1 MDNLTLATSFAN
13 DLTLNKLPFAKDLEF
28 CGEKAILVFL
38 EQKKEVSAGDISNF
52 LNVSTARI
60 AVVLKKLVKK
70 DLIKKTTSQT
80 DKRKTIVC
88 LTKKGEDYCKNLR
101 ETLIEKLN
109 NFFLFLGEEDT
120 KNFLRLMQKMR
131 EYRKEKYND

>member
-13 DLTLNKLPFAKDLEF
+13 DLTLNKLPFVKDLEF

-60 AVVLKKLVKK
+60 AVVLKNLEKK

-88 LTKKGEDYCKNLR
+88 LTKKGEDCCKNLR
-101 ETLIEKLN
+101 KTLIEKLN

-120 KNFLRLMQKMR
+120 KNFLCLMQKMR
-131 EYRKEKYND
+131 EYRKEKHND